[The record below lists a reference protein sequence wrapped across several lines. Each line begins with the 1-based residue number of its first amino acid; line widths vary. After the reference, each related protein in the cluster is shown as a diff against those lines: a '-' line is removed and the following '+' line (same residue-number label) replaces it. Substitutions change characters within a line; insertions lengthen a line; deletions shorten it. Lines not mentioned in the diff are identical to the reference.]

1 MRPPFVPKH
10 HFIIWDELWALNSL
24 HTSTAAWVSP
34 PRCRQVRWILSCIL
48 DWFQPPDVPGLSR
61 FQAACSMMT
70 RDWWFVSSRPQNTSQ
85 KLHPAGHLAFT
96 IRHSCW
102 IPCPHNSNIAHW
114 RIPSSPMSRWHIPRM
129 WRPKTGL
136 RLGGRSHSPNATCKW
151 MSQACLKILKPVST
165 AKCRPETT
173 IQWGWFEVFGII
185 WASSWLIITHPIATF
200 RIYEMF
206 QPTTLLSSSFIISH

>member
-70 RDWWFVSSRPQNTSQ
+70 RDWWFVSSRPQTHPKNCIRLGIWLLPFAIHVESLVPIILTLPIGGYH
-85 KLHPAGHLAFT
+85 LHPWAGDTSPGCGGPKPDCGSAAAVILQTPPANECH
-96 IRHSCW
+96 RHAWKSW
-102 IPCPHNSNIAHW
+102 N
-114 RIPSSPMSRWHIPRM
+114 PSQQ
-129 WRPKTGL
+129 
-136 RLGGRSHSPNATCKW
+136 PNA
-151 MSQACLKILKPVST
+151 ALKLQYNGDDL
-165 AKCRPETT
+165 RYL
-173 IQWGWFEVFGII
+173 GLFGLHLD
-185 WASSWLIITHPIATF
+185 S
-200 RIYEMF
+200 
-206 QPTTLLSSSFIISH
+206 